1 LTAPSRWLSWLKSGA
16 SFQVSIDDTG
26 KTYPGKVTRL
36 GGRVDPAS
44 QSLKV
49 MGEITADAPELMAG
63 MSGRLT
69 MTPP

>member
-1 LTAPSRWLSWLKSGA
+1 
-16 SFQVSIDDTG
+16 
-26 KTYPGKVTRL
+26 VTRL

-44 QSLKV
+44 QALKV